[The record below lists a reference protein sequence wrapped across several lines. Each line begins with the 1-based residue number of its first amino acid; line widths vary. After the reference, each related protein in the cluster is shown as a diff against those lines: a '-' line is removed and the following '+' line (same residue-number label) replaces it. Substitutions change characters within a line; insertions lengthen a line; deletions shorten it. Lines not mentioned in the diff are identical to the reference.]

1 MLIMFIILITCYVSI
16 SVFASS
22 GSIPVNIK
30 NSAIKIC
37 AITADIKQ
45 YESINYKEKEE
56 KAS

>member
-37 AITADIKQ
+37 AITADIK
-45 YESINYKEKEE
+45 
-56 KAS
+56 